1 MPRRLTDPSG
11 PSPAATRIP
20 LTREIAALRSQLRQ
34 KAKQLAF
41 FIQTGKALTSTLE
54 LDKVLDV
61 IMERAR
67 RLIPCQRWSLLLVE
81 EINGR
86 RELRPHRPKTGPQ
99 GASRRIAWGKGPPGW
114 AAQHARPLLI
124 EDRASPLPAGLRD
137 WKPPRSG
144 FRSLLAIPIVN
155 KRKTLGVLEMVNRA
169 DGHPF
174 DESDRDLM
182 AQLMAQAAIAIERS
196 QLYRRMAELTITD
209 DLTKLFNFRHLDQT
223 LDIEIRRCL
232 RYGSVLSLI
241 FLDLD
246 YFKTV
251 NDRYGHLMGSRVLVE
266 VAELLIRNLRD
277 VDIISRY
284 GGDEFV
290 VVLPETG
297 LRTTQAITKR
307 LHRSF
312 QRHEFL
318 AAEGIGIRL
327 TASFGIAGFPDHA
340 KNKKDL
346 IRLADQAMY
355 EAKYGGRD
363 RVCIAQRRLPKTDAA
378 PGHPIRTADRRSRK
392 SGDSV
397 RRV

>member
-1 MPRRLTDPSG
+1 MG
-11 PSPAATRIP
+11 
-20 LTREIAALRSQLRQ
+20 ALRLQLRQ

-41 FIQTGKALTSTLE
+41 FINTGKALTSTLD
-54 LDKVLDV
+54 LDKVLDI

-67 RLIPCQRWSLLLVE
+67 HLIPCERWSLLLVDE
-81 EINGR
+81 SEGR
-86 RELRPHRPKTGPQ
+86 RELTIRLAKGGRRIGPARVRPVPWGQ
-99 GASRRIAWGKGPPGW
+99 GAVGW
-114 AAQHARPLLI
+114 VAQQARPLLI
-124 EDRASPLPAGLRD
+124 EDKRLPLPAALRN

-144 FRSLLAIPIVN
+144 FRSLLAVPIVN
-155 KRKTLGVLEMVNRA
+155 KRKTLGVLEMVNRT
-169 DGHPF
+169 DGRPF
-174 DESDRDLM
+174 DTTDRDLL
-182 AQLMAQAAIAIERS
+182 AQLMSQAAIAIERS
-196 QLYRRMAELTITD
+196 QLYQRTAELTITD

-223 LDIEIRRCL
+223 LDIEIRRCV
-232 RYGSVLSLI
+232 RYGAVLSLI

-246 YFKTV
+246 YFKVV

-297 LRTTQAITKR
+297 LRTTYAITKR

-318 AAEGIGIRL
+318 TQEGIKMHL
-327 TASFGIAGFPDHA
+327 TASFGIAGFPEHA
-340 KNKKDL
+340 KTKKDL

-363 RVCIAQRRLPKTDAA
+363 RICVARRHA
-378 PGHPIRTADRRSRK
+378 PREHGGAPTGFPTATRTV
-392 SGDSV
+392 V
-397 RRV
+397 RR

>member
-1 MPRRLTDPSG
+1 M
-11 PSPAATRIP
+11 
-20 LTREIAALRSQLRQ
+20 LRSQLRQ

-41 FIQTGKALTSTLE
+41 FINTGKALTSTLE

-81 EINGR
+81 EVDGR

-99 GASRRIAWGKGPPGW
+99 GAAGRRIAWGQGPPGW

-124 EDRASPLPAGLRD
+124 EDRAVPLPAGLRG
-137 WKPPRSG
+137 WKPTGSG

-169 DGHPF
+169 DGRRF
-174 DESDRDLM
+174 DESDRDSM

-196 QLYRRMAELTITD
+196 HLYRRMAELNITD

-246 YFKTV
+246 YFKSV
-251 NDRYGHLMGSRVLVE
+251 NDRYGHLMGSRVLIE

-318 AAEGIGIRL
+318 VAEGIAIHL

-363 RVCIAQRRLPKTDAA
+363 RVCVAQRRLPKAAAA
-378 PGHPIRTADRRSRK
+378 PRRAIRTADRRSRK
-392 SGDSV
+392 NGDSV
-397 RRV
+397 RRA